1 MECDVQKKL
10 KKNLEERNDFLLSE
24 LASLRLVFSQA
35 LHLVLRLMP
44 LIKTYHLS
52 YQHLSVSRG
61 PDELEETTAE
71 TDPYIFVSSGY
82 F

>member
-24 LASLRLVFSQA
+24 LVSLRLVFSQS
-35 LHLVLRLMP
+35 LRLVLRLMP
-44 LIKTYHLS
+44 LIKTNT
-52 YQHLSVSRG
+52 SVSRG

-71 TDPYIFVSSGY
+71 TDSYIFVSSGY